1 MNAIYNSLPIFNK
14 HVRKLLDTMSVEIGK
29 EEFDIRLK
37 INRATMDMFLEST
50 MGTDFTADDKKRY
63 SHYLTA

>member
-1 MNAIYNSLPIFNK
+1 M
-14 HVRKLLDTMSVEIGK
+14 DTLSAEIGN
-29 EEFDIRLK
+29 EEFDIRLR

-50 MGTDFTADDKKRY
+50 MGTDFTIEDKKRY